1 MIKREFGIF
10 LIVGSLT
17 VLVDFGAYRSLV
29 WLGVMGVDIAKAIG
43 FLAGTL
49 FAYFGNRF
57 WTFGH
62 KSHTTPG
69 SLWRFAVL
77 YGSTLGAN
85 VLVNS
90 LALKLFADATA
101 AVHLAFLL
109 ATGIS
114 ATLNFLGMKIFVF
127 KSRATS
133 GLT

>member
-1 MIKREFGIF
+1 MIKRELGIF

-29 WLGVMGVDIAKAIG
+29 WLEVAGVDMAKAIG
-43 FLAGTL
+43 FLVGTL
-49 FAYFGNRF
+49 FAYFANRF

-62 KSHTTPG
+62 KSHAPG
-69 SLWRFAVL
+69 SLWRFVAL
-77 YGSTLGAN
+77 YGTTLGAN

-90 LALKLFADATA
+90 LALKLFADAIA

-114 ATLNFLGMKIFVF
+114 ATLNFLGMKLFVF
-127 KSRATS
+127 KPRATS